1 MSEHS
6 LWESLKTIAAESA
19 DRIMDISHY
28 IFTHPELGEK
38 EYESCHYLTKVL
50 REAGFSVTCPYG
62 TMETAFRAELR
73 RGEGAT
79 IAFLAEYDALPGY
92 GEEKRPAHACGH
104 NWVAAA
110 SVGAALLLSR
120 VEGWQGTVV
129 VLGTPAE
136 ETVGGKVILAKNGA
150 FLGIDA
156 AFEMHLNKC
165 NSLRPHAIAIDS
177 WEFSFRGKASHAA
190 AAPER
195 GINALDAVNL
205 TFAGISALRQ
215 QLKPDVR
222 IHGIVTDGGAAVNV
236 IPESAACR
244 FYVRSEKREY
254 LNEVSRRVIDCARG
268 AALMTGAKLVVR
280 QFENSYDDLE
290 PNAVLMERMAVHL
303 ERAGFGEVETAKQEP
318 GSTDL
323 GTVSHLVPV
332 FYGYAGVGDGCTDC
346 HEADFIP
353 LADSPQATEK
363 AVKCALAMAY
373 GAAELLTDQNLLS
386 EVKAAFHGYGTSQQ
400 VCEAPAASRR

>member
-6 LWESLKTIAAESA
+6 LWESLK
-19 DRIMDISHY
+19 
-28 IFTHPELGEK
+28 
-38 EYESCHYLTKVL
+38 
-50 REAGFSVTCPYG
+50 
-62 TMETAFRAELR
+62 
-73 RGEGAT
+73 T

-110 SVGAALLLSR
+110 SVVAALLLSR

-150 FLGIDA
+150 FLGSDA

-254 LNEVSRRVIDCARG
+254 LDEASRRVIGCARG
-268 AALMTGAKLVVR
+268 R
-280 QFENSYDDLE
+280 
-290 PNAVLMERMAVHL
+290 P
-303 ERAGFGEVETAKQEP
+303 
-318 GSTDL
+318 
-323 GTVSHLVPV
+323 
-332 FYGYAGVGDGCTDC
+332 
-346 HEADFIP
+346 
-353 LADSPQATEK
+353 
-363 AVKCALAMAY
+363 
-373 GAAELLTDQNLLS
+373 
-386 EVKAAFHGYGTSQQ
+386 
-400 VCEAPAASRR
+400 